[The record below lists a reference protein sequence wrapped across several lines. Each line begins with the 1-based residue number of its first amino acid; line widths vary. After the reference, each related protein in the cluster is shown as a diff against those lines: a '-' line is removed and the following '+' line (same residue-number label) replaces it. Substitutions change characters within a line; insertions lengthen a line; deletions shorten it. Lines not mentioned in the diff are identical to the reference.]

1 MTDSP
6 DVVAANQPQ
15 EDSDPQE
22 PDPPDV
28 VVADQPQE
36 EPDATLHMQNLKS
49 QRQLDNEYG
58 DTFSVMHKKGRE
70 EHEDEAEKRG
80 KLLSS
85 MVKADAVRRLCR
97 RAGISS
103 YATSA
108 PAGEGIVRHA
118 LEKITDIFLW
128 NVTYTMSVF
137 IKSDIV
143 YGEIDILN
151 VLQKSF
157 KFLGIKIEE
166 NCTNDHLRCESFD
179 EWKNSRTREPVP
191 LFEQVAPRA
200 HEEIRHERTHRNYCT
215 YFQTKALFALWG
227 FYMKRHLLG
236 DFWADL
242 ENTYNLQFLN
252 CLQLVLENTLVNLLE
267 KARFAMRQFTM
278 NKSVSKSRQTLYAR
292 DLQAIIE
299 ILAPDNKI
307 LRGSHQS
314 LLSEKKVF
322 SRTALLGK
330 EDNDKL
336 DRKALEENLR
346 DIVTRKIK
354 TKDKIRLVKDVK
366 NDVIIKDIRD
376 RLKNLKKETVV
387 KNEDVTQLSEEVKV
401 RSKRGVRTREQV
413 DNYNVSYNQSND
425 LADFHMHDLNNRA
438 SVSPWAQISSDANP
452 PSQHMLIGHLLDR
465 YD

>member
-166 NCTNDHLRCESFD
+166 TATATAVRIELQPKWRKGMTLS
-179 EWKNSRTREPVP
+179 
-191 LFEQVAPRA
+191 
-200 HEEIRHERTHRNYCT
+200 
-215 YFQTKALFALWG
+215 
-227 FYMKRHLLG
+227 KRK
-236 DFWADL
+236 
-242 ENTYNLQFLN
+242 T
-252 CLQLVLENTLVNLLE
+252 
-267 KARFAMRQFTM
+267 
-278 NKSVSKSRQTLYAR
+278 S
-292 DLQAIIE
+292 
-299 ILAPDNKI
+299 LA
-307 LRGSHQS
+307 
-314 LLSEKKVF
+314 
-322 SRTALLGK
+322 
-330 EDNDKL
+330 
-336 DRKALEENLR
+336 
-346 DIVTRKIK
+346 
-354 TKDKIRLVKDVK
+354 IRL
-366 NDVIIKDIRD
+366 
-376 RLKNLKKETVV
+376 
-387 KNEDVTQLSEEVKV
+387 
-401 RSKRGVRTREQV
+401 
-413 DNYNVSYNQSND
+413 
-425 LADFHMHDLNNRA
+425 
-438 SVSPWAQISSDANP
+438 
-452 PSQHMLIGHLLDR
+452 
-465 YD
+465 